1 MEIQIDNRSIFFA
14 VENCWMQLNYKLKY
28 QLNEVVTANSEDSHV
43 QTISIDK
50 ESFLLI
56 MRAVNNQPQGIAKE
70 INPVM
75 FESLKSQI
83 LAKAQLGDA
92 EAIDLLTAM
101 QGILV
106 DNATMLENKVING
119 KTQILA

>member
-14 VENCWMQLNYKLKY
+14 VENCWMQLSYKLKY
-28 QLNEVVTANSEDSHV
+28 QLNALVTENSEDAHV

-70 INPVM
+70 INPIM
-75 FESLKSQI
+75 FESLKAQI
-83 LAKAQLGDA
+83 IAKAQLGDE
-92 EAIDLLTAM
+92 EAIELLTAM

-106 DNATMLENKVING
+106 ENATMLENKVING